1 MLKETMER
9 YGAMVEAALE
19 GFLPAETCRQS
30 RIFEACRYSLMA
42 GGKRI
47 RPMLLLEFYRL
58 CGGKPEEALP
68 FACGLEMIH
77 TYSLIHDDLPCMDD
91 DDYRRGRLSNHK
103 VYGEAMATLAGDALL
118 NRAFEI
124 MMMQTVVP
132 AERAM
137 AAVACIS
144 RCSGV
149 YGMIGG
155 QVQDLALEGK
165 QATDAQLRE
174 MVGLKTGAL
183 IRAACVCGC
192 LLAGGTAQQITAAE
206 AYANA
211 IGLAFQI
218 QDDILDVTGDQAEL
232 GKAIGSDEANEK
244 STFVSLYGLETCRG
258 MVRNLTMEAL
268 EAAEQFAEPEYL
280 RELALYL
287 AERRK

>member
-1 MLKETMER
+1 MLQKQLTQYSQMTETGLDH
-9 YGAMVEAALE
+9 Y
-19 GFLPAETCRQS
+19 FPAEACAQS
-30 RIFEACRYSLMA
+30 TIFEACRYSLLA
-42 GGKRI
+42 GGKHI
-47 RPMLLLEFYRL
+47 RAALLLAFYHR
-58 CGGKPEEALP
+58 CGGMTEEALP

-91 DDYRRGRLSNHK
+91 DDYRRGKLSNHK

-124 MMMQTVVP
+124 MLSQDRIPVQHAVK
-132 AERAM
+132 AM
-137 AAVACIS
+137 AYLA

-174 MVGLKTGAL
+174 MVSLKTGAL

-192 LLAGGTAQQITAAE
+192 LLAGGTAEQIAAAE

-268 EAAEQFAEPEYL
+268 EAAEQFAAPEFL
-280 RELALYL
+280 KELAFYL
-287 AERRK
+287 AERRN